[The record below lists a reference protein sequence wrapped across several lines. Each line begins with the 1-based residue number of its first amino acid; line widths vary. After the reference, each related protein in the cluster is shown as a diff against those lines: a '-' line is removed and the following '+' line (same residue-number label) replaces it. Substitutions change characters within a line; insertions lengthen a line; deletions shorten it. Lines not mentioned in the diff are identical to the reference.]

1 MMRLKDRYSKEIVPQ
16 MMADFS
22 YKNVMQV
29 PRVEKVVVNVGLGE
43 ALQNARALDAAATD
57 VQIITGQRPI
67 VTRARKSI
75 ANFKLREGQPIG
87 IKVTLRGARMYAF
100 LERLFNIAL
109 ARQRDVEQPLQKG
122 VHARTTQSHLD
133 ANGLPFAQLEV
144 GNGFASSC
152 DNGPLACDDLN
163 IRGCRI
169 QRPRVLQGLAKAHVD
184 HDLLD
189 PWHLHHV
196 LVREIR
202 HHLRDNLFGVS
213 IFQTHHSIRS

>member
-22 YKNVMQV
+22 YRNLMQV

-57 VQIITGQRPI
+57 VQIITGQRPV

-109 ARQRDVEQPLQKG
+109 ARQRDF
-122 VHARTTQSHLD
+122 R
-133 ANGLPFAQLEV
+133 
-144 GNGFASSC
+144 
-152 DNGPLACDDLN
+152 
-163 IRGCRI
+163 
-169 QRPRVLQGLAKAHVD
+169 
-184 HDLLD
+184 
-189 PWHLHHV
+189 
-196 LVREIR
+196 
-202 HHLRDNLFGVS
+202 GVS
-213 IFQTHHSIRS
+213 PGSFDGRGNYTLGLQEQLVWPEIDYDSIDKVRGMEITIVTSAKTDDEGWRLLQLMGMPFRER